1 MKNFSTLFI
10 AFLMIVFIIGGSS
23 ASTNMRLFD
32 NNSTDI
38 DAIDTTVNTEI
49 VSLQETSDSLYNSLI
64 GEVNDYIM
72 KYAPKSKMTGEH
84 IVSSCVEYNFD
95 ITLLMAQAHLETH
108 FGQANSRNNVFGLAK
123 KRYEHPDSAV
133 VDYINLLQK
142 RYIKNRTVDEAL
154 KANLNVEGSTKYFY
168 SELATYTNHVS
179 SIRNKIIKHTEIE
192 TLFEEIC
199 IISRKI
205 KENNIL

>member
-1 MKNFSTLFI
+1 MKKISILFI

-23 ASTNMRLFD
+23 ASTNKRLFD
-32 NNSTDI
+32 NNSTN
-38 DAIDTTVNTEI
+38 IDTIDTVNTEI
-49 VSLQETSDSLYNSLI
+49 MALQETSDSLYNSLI
-64 GEVNDYIM
+64 GEVNDYIN

-84 IVSSCVEYNFD
+84 IVSSCIEYNFD

-142 RYIKNRTVDEAL
+142 RYIKNRTVEDAL
-154 KANLNVEGSTKYFY
+154 KANLNVEGSTKYYY
-168 SELATYTNHVS
+168 SELASYTNHVS
-179 SIRNKIIKHTEIE
+179 SIRNKIIKHTQIE
-192 TLFEEIC
+192 TLFEEVC

-205 KENNIL
+205 KENNML